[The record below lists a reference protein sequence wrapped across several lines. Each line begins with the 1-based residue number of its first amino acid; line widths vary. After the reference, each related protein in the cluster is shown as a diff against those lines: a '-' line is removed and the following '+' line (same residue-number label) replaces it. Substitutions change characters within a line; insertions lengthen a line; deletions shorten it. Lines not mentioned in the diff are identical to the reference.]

1 MNTRNQ
7 GFTLIEM
14 MIVVA
19 ILGIL
24 ASIALPAYQG
34 YIARTQVANTVQALT
49 VVKVDLLTYL
59 NENSECTSAGTTPQ
73 QTSLARV
80 VAHAGSALA
89 DGTITESADEC
100 VVTVTYKTTSIRIFG
115 VKPSSS
121 PYPFWMMRAANGS
134 AAHPTSTTSSCP
146 PPARPEAGNGF
157 MPAAA

>member
-100 VVTVTYKTTSIRIFG
+100 VVTVTYKNDINPDIRGKTLVFTVPILDDAGGQWICRSPDIDNKFLP
-115 VKPSSS
+115 PSCK
-121 PYPFWMMRAANGS
+121 
-134 AAHPTSTTSSCP
+134 T
-146 PPARPEAGNGF
+146 
-157 MPAAA
+157 